1 MTQHTTGTLQT
12 PDGITLHTESWLP
25 DGPPKAAVLIVHGLA
40 EHIGRYAHVAE
51 YLVARGYAVY
61 GLDHRTHGRS
71 GGEPRVYITD
81 FGRVLDDLKQYFDQ
95 VQAAQPGR
103 KIFIYGH
110 SMGSFLA
117 TAFTVRYQSEIAGLI
132 SSGSPLH
139 IEDTVP
145 TSIIQISNLL
155 KVVAPRL
162 KLVKLDLNS
171 VSRDPAVIAAYN
183 ADPLVVN
190 QPVRLGMAAGY
201 QTAVAQLKQNL
212 SQLRLPLLLLHG
224 GADRITP
231 ASGSE
236 QLYQAAQSS
245 DKTLKIYPGL
255 YHEIHNEPE
264 QNTVFAD
271 IVTWLDGHVPAA
283 TP

>member
-145 TSIIQISNLL
+145 ASIIQISNLL

-271 IVTWLDGHVPAA
+271 IVTWLDDHVPAA

>member
-1 MTQHTTGTLQT
+1 MQHTTGTHQT

-25 DGPPKAAVLIVHGLA
+25 DNPPKAVVLIVHGLA

-81 FGRVLDDLKQYFDQ
+81 FGLVLDDLKQYFDR
-95 VQAAQPGR
+95 VKAAQPGR

-117 TAFTVRYQSEIAGLI
+117 TAFTVRHQSEIAGLI

-139 IEDTVP
+139 IEATVP
-145 TSIIQISNLL
+145 AYIIQISNLL
-155 KVVAPRL
+155 KIVAPRL
-162 KLVKLDLNS
+162 KLVRLDLNS
-171 VSRDPAVIAAYN
+171 VSRDPAVITAYN
-183 ADPLVVN
+183 ADPLVLN

-201 QTAVAQLKQNL
+201 QKAVAQLKQDL
-212 SQLRLPLLLLHG
+212 TRLRLPILLLHG
-224 GADRITP
+224 SADRITP

-236 QLYQAAQSS
+236 HLYQMVQSS
-245 DKTLKIYPGL
+245 DKTLKLYPGL

-264 QNTVFAD
+264 QDTVFAD
-271 IVTWLDGHVPAA
+271 IVTWLDGHTPAA
-283 TP
+283 NP